1 LLTPTNFTSLILFIL
16 LPIILYLRII
26 TEIYGMDLFKV
37 VIIMG
42 NSIGLEI
49 DFQLWEYLI
58 VQKKLRNNLI
68 EKLKVDC
75 S

>member
-1 LLTPTNFTSLILFIL
+1 
-16 LPIILYLRII
+16 
-26 TEIYGMDLFKV
+26 MDLFKV

-58 VQKKLRNNLI
+58 WQKKLRNNLI